1 MIVEPRIAAPFLE
14 RAAAEQL
21 RDQLTA
27 DGYTVSLEE
36 AFGSERADLIA
47 RKGEQTIVF
56 EVKVPGQGRN
66 DGWARSVAAL
76 QAEARRRTAEF
87 RLVVVRP
94 PRVTHVEV
102 AGLDDLLLATWTRDV
117 PTDLDGVA
125 ATTLVEEITEIV
137 VDSLVLRGS
146 TAHIEASGEVGV
158 SFLTGDG
165 ELFSREAFPFMVRA
179 RLDTATEALEVEDA
193 SFDLSSWYG
202 PDE

>member
-36 AFGSERADLIA
+36 VFGGARADLIA

-76 QAEARRRTAEF
+76 QGEARRQAAEF

-102 AGLDDLLLATWTRDV
+102 AGLDDLLLETWTRDL
-117 PTDLDGVA
+117 PADLDGVA
-125 ATTLVEEITEIV
+125 ATTLVEEISEIV
-137 VDSLVLRGS
+137 IDSLILRES
-146 TAHIEASGEVGV
+146 IALIEASGDVGV
-158 SFLTGDG
+158 SFLAGDG
-165 ELFSREAFPFMVRA
+165 EVFSREAFPFRLRA
-179 RLDTATEALEVEDA
+179 RLDIATNSLEVEDS
-193 SFDLSSWYG
+193 SFDLSAWYG

>member
-27 DGYTVSLEE
+27 DGYAVSMEE
-36 AFGSERADLIA
+36 AFGDGRADLIA
-47 RKGEQTIVF
+47 RKGDQTIVF

-76 QAEARRRTAEF
+76 QSEARRQAAEF

-102 AGLDDLLLATWTRDV
+102 AGLDDLLLETWTRNL
-117 PTDLDGVA
+117 PADLDGVA
-125 ATTLVEEITEIV
+125 ATTLVEEISEIV
-137 VDSLVLRGS
+137 VDSLILRDGI
-146 TAHIEASGEVGV
+146 ARIEASGEVGV
-158 SFLTGDG
+158 RFLAGDG
-165 ELFSREAFPFMVRA
+165 EAFSSEAFPFRVRA
-179 RLDTATEALEVEDA
+179 QLDVATNAMEVEDA